1 MEHDVFIS
9 HALKDKSIAD
19 EICAKLEAAE
29 VKCWIAA
36 RDMAAGEDWT
46 DATRSAIDSSRVIVL
61 VLSEN
66 ANAAPH
72 IEREIAHAFHARR
85 TILTFRLAGTIPRR
99 DFLFYLGNVPWLNA
113 VSPPAEE
120 QLDAL
125 TARIKGLLSRSAV
138 IPSQGAGKTTARLG
152 FSNSWIGALQASH
165 YKTLGILKWVA
176 ITTCFFAGFWL
187 LWLAFRPAKEQVS
200 LAESRRQPTSQG
212 PNVSPKSSPP
222 PAGGDASASTP
233 TYAYTR
239 FGLWQ
244 PANGDP
250 TASVQHA
257 PKDTP
262 PGTPAQ
268 PTPGM
273 TPSVRSDISPGEQ
286 AGVPGALEPHASPLA
301 STRMH
306 RTPHHHHS
314 PSQVGKT
321 QEASR
326 NAALAA
332 ARRDAL
338 HRRLKELEAKAQ
350 MAQKKAELA
359 TRQRD
364 ALKAQLGEVKEKA
377 QRAEMHADLAARQ
390 HGAMEAE
397 LKEAEKKAQL
407 AQQNADLAISQR
419 SALEA
424 QLRKAQEEKAQ
435 LAQHVADL
443 AASHNSAA
451 NTPSQ
456 EEREEAEP
464 ADEDADL
471 ATNHLESGQTQP
483 PNPGQNAK
491 TPPLNQA
498 LNSSVP
504 TTRP

>member
-19 EICAKLEAAE
+19 AICAKLEAAE
-29 VKCWIAA
+29 VKCWMSAG
-36 RDMAAGEDWT
+36 DTAAGEDCT
-46 DATRSAIDSSRVIVL
+46 AATRTAIGSSRVIVL

-66 ANAAPH
+66 ANASPH
-72 IEREIAHAFHARR
+72 VEREIAHAFNARR

-99 DFLFYLGNVPWLNA
+99 EFLFYLGSVPWLNA
-113 VSPPAEE
+113 VNPPTEE

-125 TARIKGLLSRSAV
+125 TARIKGLLSRSTV
-138 IPSQGAGKTTARLG
+138 IPPQGAGKTTAGLS
-152 FSNSWIGALQASH
+152 FSHSWMGALQASH
-165 YKTLGILKWVA
+165 YRTLGILKWVA

-244 PANGDP
+244 PANADP
-250 TASVQHA
+250 TPSVQHG
-257 PKDTP
+257 PQETP
-262 PGTPAQ
+262 LGTPAQ
-268 PTPGM
+268 QTPGV
-273 TPSVRSDISPGEQ
+273 TPSARSSVSPGEQ
-286 AGVPGALEPHASPLA
+286 AGVPAALEPGADPLTSA
-301 STRMH
+301 RMH
-306 RTPHHHHS
+306 RAPHHHPS
-314 PSQVGKT
+314 PSRVVKAQ
-321 QEASR
+321 
-326 NAALAA
+326 
-332 ARRDAL
+332 
-338 HRRLKELEAKAQ
+338 LKELEAKAQMAQKKAQTAQKKAQ

-364 ALKAQLGEVKEKA
+364 ALKAQLGEVKERA
-377 QRAEMHADLAARQ
+377 QRAEMHADLAAKQ
-390 HGAMEAE
+390 HGAMEAQ
-397 LKEAEKKAQL
+397 LKEAQKKAQL

-419 SALEA
+419 GALEA
-424 QLRKAQEEKAQ
+424 ELRKAQKEKAQ

-443 AASHNSAA
+443 AASRHSAA
-451 NTPSQ
+451 TTPSQ
-456 EEREEAEP
+456 EDAEP

-471 ATNHLESGQTQP
+471 GAPPLESGQTQP

-491 TPPLNQA
+491 TPPLIQA

>member
-19 EICAKLEAAE
+19 AICAKLEAAE
-29 VKCWIAA
+29 VKCWMSAG
-36 RDMAAGEDWT
+36 DTAAGEDCT
-46 DATRSAIDSSRVIVL
+46 AATRTAIGSSRVIVL

-72 IEREIAHAFHARR
+72 VEREIAHAFNARR

-99 DFLFYLGNVPWLNA
+99 EFLFYLGSVPWLNA
-113 VSPPAEE
+113 VNPPAEE

-125 TARIKGLLSRSAV
+125 TARIKGLLSRSTV
-138 IPSQGAGKTTARLG
+138 IPPQGAGKTTAGLS
-152 FSNSWIGALQASH
+152 FSHSWIGALQASH
-165 YKTLGILKWVA
+165 YRTLGILKWVA

-187 LWLAFRPAKEQVS
+187 LWLAFRPAQEQV
-200 LAESRRQPTSQG
+200 LPAESRLRPTSQG
-212 PNVSPKSSPP
+212 SNGSLKSAPS

-244 PANGDP
+244 PANADP
-250 TASVQHA
+250 TPSVQHG
-257 PKDTP
+257 PQETP
-262 PGTPAQ
+262 LGTPAQ
-268 PTPGM
+268 QTPGV
-273 TPSVRSDISPGEQ
+273 TPSARSSVSPGEQ
-286 AGVPGALEPHASPLA
+286 AEVPAALEPGADPLTSA
-301 STRMH
+301 RMH
-306 RTPHHHHS
+306 RAPHHHPS
-314 PSQVGKT
+314 PSRVVKAQ
-321 QEASR
+321 
-326 NAALAA
+326 
-332 ARRDAL
+332 
-338 HRRLKELEAKAQ
+338 LKELEAKAHMAQKKAQ

>member
-19 EICAKLEAAE
+19 AICAKLEAAE
-29 VKCWIAA
+29 VKCWMSAG
-36 RDMAAGEDWT
+36 DTAAGEDCT
-46 DATRSAIDSSRVIVL
+46 AATRTAIGSSRVIVL

-66 ANAAPH
+66 ANASPH
-72 IEREIAHAFHARR
+72 VEREIAHAFNARR

-99 DFLFYLGNVPWLNA
+99 EFLFYLGSVPWLNA
-113 VSPPAEE
+113 VNPPTEE

-125 TARIKGLLSRSAV
+125 TARIKGLLSGSTV
-138 IPSQGAGKTTARLG
+138 IPPQGAGKTTAGLS
-152 FSNSWIGALQASH
+152 FSHSWMGALQASH
-165 YKTLGILKWVA
+165 YRTLGILKWVA

-187 LWLAFRPAKEQVS
+187 LWLAFRPAQERV
-200 LAESRRQPTSQG
+200 LPAESRLRPTSQG
-212 PNVSPKSSPP
+212 SNGSLKSAPS

-244 PANGDP
+244 PANADP
-250 TASVQHA
+250 TPSVQHG
-257 PKDTP
+257 PQETP
-262 PGTPAQ
+262 LGTPAQ
-268 PTPGM
+268 QTPGV
-273 TPSVRSDISPGEQ
+273 TPSARSSVSPGEQ
-286 AGVPGALEPHASPLA
+286 AGVPAALEPGADPLTSA
-301 STRMH
+301 RMH
-306 RTPHHHHS
+306 RAPHHHHS

-397 LKEAEKKAQL
+397 LKEAEEKAQL